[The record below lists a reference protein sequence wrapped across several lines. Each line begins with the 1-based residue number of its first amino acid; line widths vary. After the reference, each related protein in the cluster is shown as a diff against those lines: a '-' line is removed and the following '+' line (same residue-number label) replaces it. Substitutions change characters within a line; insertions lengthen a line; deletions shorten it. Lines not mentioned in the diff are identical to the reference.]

1 MAKIL
6 EYPNQ
11 TARIP
16 KGAII
21 LCPHCKRE
29 NYRTKVTIGHDTVFL
44 PSNLENVN
52 TGEEPDPGDAFA
64 CQTCKKTLFRD
75 GMAGLLL
82 IKLG

>member
-29 NYRTKVTIGHDTVFL
+29 NYRTKVTLGHGITFL
-44 PSNLENVN
+44 PSNLENVK
-52 TGEEPDPGDAFA
+52 TGEEPHAGGPFA
-64 CQTCKKTLFRD
+64 CLTCKQTLFRD
-75 GMAGLLL
+75 GMPGLLL